1 MALKMTTAPR
11 GRYPNNLGFGNSAAG
26 LRLVAMASERARRR
40 CREQV
45 VELVQRPAD
54 PFILRFRIVEL
65 LRPVVGFDR
74 WCWPVCDPG
83 SGLGTTAVGDH
94 DYWPALPRLLLLDQR
109 LDAPDTLA
117 MLVGASA
124 RDGQDV
130 GLRFLDVLGPTGIG
144 DELRVPLR
152 DKHGLWG
159 CLDLMRSSDDQPF
172 TDEDRDLLDAL
183 VPALAAVTRRSTAV
197 SASGGGAP
205 PPPAGVLVLDADLD
219 VRASTAGARAWLGQL
234 VPPNLPFAEL
244 AAFGVVFNVA
254 SRVLARPT
262 AAGLGGHPTRLPARA
277 RVRSMTGAWA
287 VVEADALD
295 PLERT
300 VAVTIRP
307 AAATEILDLRFHAYD
322 LTVRER
328 ELVSLL
334 LDGSDTRT
342 VSERL
347 FLSPHT
353 VQDHLKSI
361 FEKTGVRTRKELV
374 AALANTDAP
383 TRPSTAE
390 HQPPLPSVT
399 PSAPAESRTG
409 DSAAA

>member
-1 MALKMTTAPR
+1 MTAAAR
-11 GRYPNNLGFGNSAAG
+11 GRYPNNLGFGSAAG
-26 LRLVAMASERARRR
+26 GRTLVSMASERARRR

-45 VELVQRPAD
+45 LELTQRPAD
-54 PFILRFRIVEL
+54 PFMLRFRIIEL

-74 WCWPVCDPG
+74 WCWPSCDPG

-109 LDAPDTLA
+109 LDAADTLP
-117 MLVGASA
+117 MLAGARA
-124 RDGQDV
+124 RGGQDV

-159 CLDLMRSSDDQPF
+159 CLDLMRSSDDPPF
-172 TDEDRDLLDAL
+172 TEADRDLLDAL
-183 VPALAAVTRRSTAV
+183 VPALAAVTRRSTAA

-219 VRASTAGARAWLGQL
+219 VRASTAGARAWLAQL
-234 VPPNLPFAEL
+234 VPPSLPFAEL
-244 AAFGVVFNVA
+244 AASGVVFNVA

-262 AAGLGGHPTRLPARA
+262 AASAQGAPHTQLPARS

-295 PLERT
+295 PLDRT

-307 AAATEILDLRFHAYD
+307 AAASEILDLRFLAYD
-322 LTVRER
+322 LTARER

-334 LDGSDTRT
+334 LDGRDTRA

-347 FLSPHT
+347 FLSRHT

-374 AALANTDAP
+374 AALASTDAESSL
-383 TRPSTAE
+383 STE
-390 HQPPLPSVT
+390 
-399 PSAPAESRTG
+399 
-409 DSAAA
+409 D

>member
-1 MALKMTTAPR
+1 
-11 GRYPNNLGFGNSAAG
+11 
-26 LRLVAMASERARRR
+26 MASERARRR
-40 CREQV
+40 CHEQV
-45 VELVQRPAD
+45 VELTQRPAD
-54 PFILRFRIVEL
+54 PFMLRFRIVEL

-94 DYWPALPRLLLLDQR
+94 DYWPVLPRLLLLDQR
-109 LDAPDTLA
+109 LDAPDTLP
-117 MLVGASA
+117 MLVGARA
-124 RDGQDV
+124 RGGRDI
-130 GLRFLDVLGPTGIG
+130 GLRFLDVLGPIGIG

-159 CLDLMRSSDDQPF
+159 CLDLMRSSDDPPF
-172 TDEDRDLLDAL
+172 TGEDRDLLDAL
-183 VPALAAVTRRSTAV
+183 VPALASVTRLSTAAI
-197 SASGGGAP
+197 ASHGGAP
-205 PPPAGVLVLDADLD
+205 PPPAGVLVLDADLE
-219 VRASTAGARAWLGQL
+219 VRASTAGARAWLAEM

-244 AAFGVVFNVA
+244 AASGVVFNVA

-262 AAGLGGHPTRLPARA
+262 AATPHGQLPARS
-277 RVRSMTGAWA
+277 RVRSVSGAWA
-287 VVEADALD
+287 MVEADALD
-295 PLERT
+295 PLDRT

-307 AAATEILDLRFHAYD
+307 AAAAEILDLRFLAYD
-322 LTVRER
+322 LTARER

-334 LDGSDTRT
+334 LGGSDTRT

-374 AALANTDAP
+374 ATLA
-383 TRPSTAE
+383 ST
-390 HQPPLPSVT
+390 
-399 PSAPAESRTG
+399 
-409 DSAAA
+409 DSAGPALDG

>member
-1 MALKMTTAPR
+1 
-11 GRYPNNLGFGNSAAG
+11 
-26 LRLVAMASERARRR
+26 MASERARRR

-45 VELVQRPAD
+45 VELTQRPAD
-54 PFILRFRIVEL
+54 PFMLRFRIVEL

-74 WCWPVCDPG
+74 WCWPACDPS

-94 DYWPALPRLLLLDQR
+94 DYWPVLARLLLLDQR
-109 LDAPDTLA
+109 LDAPDALPMLA
-117 MLVGASA
+117 RA
-124 RDGQDV
+124 RARGERDV

-159 CLDLMRSSDDQPF
+159 CLDLMRSSDDPPF
-172 TDEDRDLLDAL
+172 AEEDRDLLDTL
-183 VPALAAVTRRSTAV
+183 VPALAAVTRRSTAA
-197 SASGGGAP
+197 SASGRGAA

-219 VRASTAGARAWLGQL
+219 VRASTAGARAWLAQL
-234 VPPNLPFAEL
+234 APPNLPFAEL
-244 AAFGVVFNVA
+244 AASGVVFNVA

-262 AAGLGGHPTRLPARA
+262 GAGLSARRTQLPARA
-277 RVRSMTGAWA
+277 RVRSTTGAWA

-295 PLERT
+295 PLDRT

-307 AAATEILDLRFHAYD
+307 AAASEILDLRFLAYD
-322 LTVRER
+322 LTARER

-347 FLSPHT
+347 FLSRHT

-374 AALANTDAP
+374 ATLTSTDAP
-383 TRPSTAE
+383 DPTVDR
-390 HQPPLPSVT
+390 
-399 PSAPAESRTG
+399 
-409 DSAAA
+409 